1 MLKSLLTLYSEK
13 NCGTQ
18 KNPMRDFLAYEWRV
32 YELYKLGQNTVES
45 LNDKIGEIG
54 ETQKLLNLDFL
65 LQ

>member
-1 MLKSLLTLYSEK
+1 
-13 NCGTQ
+13 
-18 KNPMRDFLAYEWRV
+18 MRDFFAYEWRV

-45 LNDKIGEIG
+45 LNDKIGKIG

>member
-1 MLKSLLTLYSEK
+1 
-13 NCGTQ
+13 
-18 KNPMRDFLAYEWRV
+18 MRDFFAYEWGV